1 MKRQTWLAPLY
12 FGETAEKKKDRL
24 IRKLNRSKG
33 MPADVY
39 LITLAANGRDVFDML
54 SAVWLMQPAV
64 KKRLPTVVGI
74 ACGRE
79 EAMEVVLGI
88 AREVYEKTGGA
99 DIRRYILERYQ
110 KEGL

>member
-1 MKRQTWLAPLY
+1 M
-12 FGETAEKKKDRL
+12 
-24 IRKLNRSKG
+24 
-33 MPADVY
+33 
-39 LITLAANGRDVFDML
+39 
-54 SAVWLMQPAV
+54 
-64 KKRLPTVVGI
+64 GI